1 MLTSRGPFRSGRVA
15 RPIFLLLAL
24 AGWTSWTS
32 AAEPLIVEQQS
43 RAFKISVDGTERG
56 TLTMS
61 LARRNDGTETMRG
74 EAELLFNFVV
84 YKYRY
89 SSVGTETWKDGRL
102 IRLANEADYNGD
114 KYVVQAAA
122 TSQAL
127 EYEVNGESQRTA
139 ADVWVTSYWCE
150 PAADKIGRKLNLFDS
165 DKGRQRTG
173 TLQRIGP
180 EKLIVAT
187 LPVTATHYRIRGD
200 VDVDLW
206 YDDEG
211 RLVRQTSLES
221 GHRTLL
227 ELTKIRR

>member
-1 MLTSRGPFRSGRVA
+1 SSSRDVLMLTSRGPFRVGLVA
-15 RPIFLLLAL
+15 LPILLLLAL

-43 RAFKISVDGTERG
+43 RAFKILVDGTERG

-61 LARRNDGTETMRG
+61 LAPRNDGTATVR
-74 EAELLFNFVV
+74 
-84 YKYRY
+84 R
-89 SSVGTETWKDGRL
+89 R
-102 IRLANEADYNGD
+102 ADP
-114 KYVVQAAA
+114 
-122 TSQAL
+122 
-127 EYEVNGESQRTA
+127 
-139 ADVWVTSYWCE
+139 W
-150 PAADKIGRKLNLFDS
+150 
-165 DKGRQRTG
+165 
-173 TLQRIGP
+173 QRIGA
-180 EKLIVAT
+180 EQLIVAT
-187 LPVTATHYRIRGD
+187 QPVTATHYRIRGD